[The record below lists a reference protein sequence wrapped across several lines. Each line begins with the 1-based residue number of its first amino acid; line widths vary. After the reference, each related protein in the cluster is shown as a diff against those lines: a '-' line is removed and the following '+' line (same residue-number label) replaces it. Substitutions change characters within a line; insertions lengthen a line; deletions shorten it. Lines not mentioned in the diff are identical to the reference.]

1 MADAAHAGSLIY
13 IDISALFFQAADGP
27 PLAPDPIG
35 MASEEVGHTLRG
47 VYVLLV
53 DDNPR
58 HRDVL
63 REILRYCGAWVREAG
78 SAEDAVALLRETTPT
93 ALVVA
98 VHAPGEAAWMLVRA
112 VRSMRPEHGGK
123 MPVVGVGPDE
133 LAIQA
138 RAEGFDA
145 YLPEPIE
152 AWSLC
157 RAVGELTE

>member
-1 MADAAHAGSLIY
+1 MFLRLSFVRLAR
-13 IDISALFFQAADGP
+13 AL
-27 PLAPDPIG
+27 LSSPIG

-63 REILRYCGAWVREAG
+63 REILQYCGAWVREAL
-78 SAEDAVALLRETTPT
+78 SAQEAVSLLRETTPT

-98 VHAPGEAAWMLVRA
+98 VRPPAAPAWMLVRS

-123 MPVVGVGPDE
+123 MPIVGVGPAE
-133 LAIQA
+133 LAVQA

-145 YLPEPIE
+145 YLSEPIE
-152 AWSLC
+152 AWNLC
-157 RAVGELTE
+157 RTVSELTE